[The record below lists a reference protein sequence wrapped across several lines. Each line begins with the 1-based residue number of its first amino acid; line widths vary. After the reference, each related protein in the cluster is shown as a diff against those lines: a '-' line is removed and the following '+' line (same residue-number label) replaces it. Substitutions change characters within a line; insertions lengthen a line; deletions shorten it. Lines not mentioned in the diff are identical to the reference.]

1 MKFTLPYLTMTAVS
15 IAVLSGPFR
24 ALAAQAPSVG
34 AQGQAA
40 PPSPAQSSRLDS
52 ARLQLERDRFDFQQQ
67 VERRQLELEERRLA
81 NERRNSSLE
90 SWKVLA
96 TTVAVFIPLLVV
108 VWTVRSQL
116 RLANLNRSQ
125 EVDRA
130 RANFQI
136 KAAELVFAS
145 RSPGQARRRAALLE
159 SVYHEWIP
167 AGSFTSKDELARFP
181 GYMYDQKMELLRLMA
196 AAPDRQGDT
205 ARIYALLFPD
215 EAKEITNLEEFTTP
229 SVNPIQVS
237 TPRREARVDY

>member
-1 MKFTLPYLTMTAVS
+1 MQFTIAYLTMTAVS
-15 IAVLSGPFR
+15 IAVQSGPFR
-24 ALAAQAPSVG
+24 ALAAQAASVG
-34 AQGQAA
+34 AQAQAVS
-40 PPSPAQSSRLDS
+40 PSPAQSTRLDS

-67 VERRQLELEERRLA
+67 VEKRQLELEERRLA

-90 SWKVLA
+90 FWKVLA

-116 RLANLNRSQ
+116 HLARLNRAQ

-136 KAAELVFAS
+136 KAAELVMAS

-215 EAKEITNLEEFTTP
+215 EAKEIANLKEFTTP
-229 SVNPIQVS
+229 ERKS
-237 TPRREARVDY
+237 TSNVDAAPASQS